1 MSKPAFRFLEVGI
14 MVGPFEFYHVFAVPL
29 SLCMRRY
36 KGASSQRVEVSVED
50 WLQLDFPTILAMRLG
65 AVSSSSRIVCHYVA
79 TYRHDKDN
87 IVPISYAFAQ
97 ASSWVDPFITDIAS
111 YFTNNVTIFTPEYI
125 ARFQG

>member
-14 MVGPFEFYHVFAVPL
+14 MVGHFEFYHVFAVPL
-29 SLCMRRY
+29 SLCMKRY
-36 KGASSQRVEVSVED
+36 KGASSQKVDVSVED

-65 AVSSSSRIVCHYVA
+65 VLSIGRMASSPGPITCHYVA

-97 ASSWVDPFITDIAS
+97 ASSWVDPFINDIAS
-111 YFTNNVTIFTPEYI
+111 YFANNVSLFSTK
-125 ARFQG
+125 